1 MATEAGVKESS
12 GKQAEGSTGTYAI
25 LFEIENVAAG
35 GRPAT
40 FNALKKALSDVGGK
54 LTPAHFGRHALH
66 PSPDMYVETL
76 LQAVGAKESSADK
89 VIAATK
95 ESLSEFF
102 QSKAALNPGIAKLVQ
117 AAESRNVAVG
127 VISGLSDE
135 ASEQLMNKLELSAT
149 GAKLLVVKDL
159 EKGYPRADSWL
170 KAAKQIGRAPRNCIV
185 ITSCQTACKSALN
198 AGMRCI
204 VVTDEYTSHQDFSG
218 ADLVLEN
225 WEEMSAKDMLDA
237 LMPDA

>member
-40 FNALKKALSDVGGK
+40 FAALKKAFNDVGGK
-54 LTPAHFGRHALH
+54 LTPAHFSRHGLH

-76 LQAVGAKESSADK
+76 LQAVGAKESAADK
-89 VIAATK
+89 VTAATK
-95 ESLSEFF
+95 ESLAEYF
-102 QSKAALNPGIAKLVQ
+102 QGKAELNAGLGKLVH
-117 AAESRNVAVG
+117 AATARNVAVA
-127 VISGLSDE
+127 VISGLGEE
-135 ASEQLMNKLELSAT
+135 ASEQLMGRLQLNEA
-149 GAKLLVVKDL
+149 GAKLFVVKDL

-170 KAAKQIGRAPRNCIV
+170 KAAKQLGRAPRNCIV
-185 ITSCQTACKSALN
+185 VTSCQTACKSALN
-198 AGMRCI
+198 AGMRC
-204 VVTDEYTSHQDFSG
+204 VVVADEYTGHQDFSG

-225 WEEMSAKDMLDA
+225 WEEMSAKDILDA
-237 LMPDA
+237 LLPDA

>member
-1 MATEAGVKESS
+1 M
-12 GKQAEGSTGTYAI
+12 
-25 LFEIENVAAG
+25 AAG

-40 FNALKKALSDVGGK
+40 FNALKKALNDVGAK
-54 LTPAHFGRHALH
+54 LTPALFGRHGLH
-66 PSPDMYVETL
+66 PSPEMYVETL
-76 LQAVGAKESSADK
+76 LQAIGAKESSADK
-89 VIAATK
+89 VIAAAK

-102 QSKAALNPGIAKLVQ
+102 QGKAVLNPGIGKLVQ

-127 VISGLSDE
+127 VISGLGDE

-170 KAAKQIGRAPRNCIV
+170 KAAKQISRAPRNCIV

>member
-25 LFEIENVAAG
+25 LFEIENVAAA
-35 GRPAT
+35 GRTAT
-40 FNALKKALSDVGGK
+40 FNALKKAFSEAGAK
-54 LTPAHFGRHALH
+54 LTPAHFARHGLH
-66 PSPDMYVETL
+66 PSPEMYVETL
-76 LQAVGAKESSADK
+76 LQATGAKESAADK
-89 VIAATK
+89 IVASAK
-95 ESLSEFF
+95 ESLSEYF
-102 QSKAALNPGIAKLVQ
+102 QGKAELNAGIGKLVH
-117 AAESRNVAVG
+117 AAAARDTAIG
-127 VISGLSDE
+127 VISGLGEES
-135 ASEQLMNKLELSAT
+135 AEQLMNKLQLASS

-170 KAAKQIGRAPRNCIV
+170 KVAKQVGRAPRNCIV
-185 ITSCQTACKSALN
+185 VTSCQTACKSALN

-204 VVTDEYTSHQDFSG
+204 VVTDEFTSHQDFSG

-225 WEEMSAKDMLDA
+225 WDEMSAKDILDA

>member
-1 MATEAGVKESS
+1 MATEAGMKESS

-40 FNALKKALSDVGGK
+40 FNAVKKALGDVSAK
-54 LTPAHFGRHALH
+54 LTPSDFARHALQ
-66 PSPDMYVETL
+66 PSPDMYMETL
-76 LQAVGAKESSADK
+76 LQVTDAKDASADK
-89 VIAATK
+89 VAATAK
-95 ESLSEFF
+95 ESLSDYF
-102 QSKAALNPGIAKLVQ
+102 QSKAELDPGLSKLAQ
-117 AAESRNVAVG
+117 AAKSRDVAIG

-135 ASEQLMNKLELSAT
+135 ASEQLMTKLQLSAT
-149 GAKLLVVKDL
+149 GAKMLVVKDL

-170 KAAKQIGRAPRNCIV
+170 KVAKQINRAPRNCIV
-185 ITSCQTACKSALN
+185 VTSCQTACKSALN

-218 ADLVLEN
+218 ADLVLDN
-225 WEEMSAKDMLDA
+225 WEEMSAKDILDA

>member
-1 MATEAGVKESS
+1 
-12 GKQAEGSTGTYAI
+12 
-25 LFEIENVAAG
+25 
-35 GRPAT
+35 
-40 FNALKKALSDVGGK
+40 
-54 LTPAHFGRHALH
+54 
-66 PSPDMYVETL
+66 MYVETL
-76 LQAVGAKESSADK
+76 LPAIGAKESSADK
-89 VIAATK
+89 VVAATN

-102 QSKAALNPGIAKLVQ
+102 LSKAALNPGIAKLVH

-127 VISGLSDE
+127 VISGLGDE

-170 KAAKQIGRAPRNCIV
+170 KAAKQISRAPRNCIV